1 MNKPYNYREIQESTL
16 QWQKVGWG
24 EDMGQPGLEWLSEM
38 EAAAVAAADT
48 S

>member
-1 MNKPYNYREIQESTL
+1 MNTSYNQGEIQEITL

-24 EDMGQPGLEWLSEM
+24 EDMRLSSHERLSETKVV
-38 EAAAVAAADT
+38 AAAAADT